1 MKPYKK
7 VITELFNEC
16 SQYLIPLFQRGYVWT
31 LPRHVA
37 PLWQDLIERVDALEE
52 RQKDLQAVSNANK
65 LKPLR
70 KHFLG
75 TLVVTELKSGTYSGR
90 ISTREVIDGQQRLTT
105 LQILL
110 LAFRDV
116 VKPLQD
122 GILNDMLK
130 PLHYNTGYF
139 SVLEDNMKL
148 MPTNAGR
155 EDMKALYT
163 LSSLDQV
170 CDQYPVQGKTK
181 RDTWS
186 RPLMVQTYLYFYLM
200 IDSYLKGHRFDDEV
214 NAQSGQTLSDA
225 AIHAIDKQNQIQCFY
240 PAEPSL
246 LERAKLLYN
255 MLTESVQVMYLE
267 LEDEDDP
274 QIIFETLNA
283 RGAPLQPSDLVRN
296 FIFLDATRKQE
307 NVDQLYENYWKN
319 FDERDSGTGKK
330 NLKFWRQEETQ
341 GRLKNTRLDLLLY
354 HYVVLRKAEEFK
366 VGHVFDEFKAWWIS
380 DDRNMDKELKRLND
394 VAKHFEVFLT
404 PNQDT
409 RFGLFCRRLKQ
420 LDTGTI
426 APLVLFFLERYAPD
440 SAEFYAVL
448 DVLESYLIRRFVC
461 GFNTKSYS
469 KTFIKIL
476 SDFKQAGQASAADL
490 AAALVKLAGDSQ
502 IWPNDTAFKDA
513 WLCRRVYIG
522 RSNNKVKAVL
532 ESLEQAQRS
541 NKSEYLT
548 LPPQLS
554 IEHVLP
560 QSWQT
565 NYPFAADQDTP
576 ENREKRERLLH
587 SIGNLTLVT
596 APLNSSLQ
604 NDVFTNKRPAITQ
617 NSLLSLNAYFQDT
630 QNVPEWNEDAIVKRA
645 ELLFNT
651 AKVLWPYPVTV

>member
-7 VITELFNEC
+7 VITELFNDRG
-16 SQYLIPLFQRGYVWT
+16 QYLIPLFQRGYVWT
-31 LPRHVA
+31 LTRHVA

-52 RQKDLQAVSNANK
+52 YRKNAQAVGNANK

-75 TLVVTELKSGTYSGR
+75 TLVVTELKSGTTSNR

-122 GILNDMLK
+122 DTLNDILK
-130 PLHYNTGYF
+130 PLHYNTGRF
-139 SVLEDNMKL
+139 GSPDDSMKL

-155 EDMKALYT
+155 EDMKALYK
-163 LSSLDQV
+163 LASLDQV

-200 IDSYLKGHRFDDEV
+200 IDSYLKGHRFEEEV

-240 PAEPSL
+240 PTEDLSV
-246 LERAKLLYN
+246 ERAELLHDTLN
-255 MLTESVQVMYLE
+255 QAVQVMYLE
-267 LEDEDDP
+267 LEEEDDP

-296 FIFLDATRKQE
+296 FIFLDAIRKGE
-307 NVDQLYENYWKN
+307 AVDQLYDNYWKN
-319 FDERDSGTGKK
+319 FDERESGTGKK
-330 NLKFWRQEETQ
+330 TLKFWRQEETQ

-380 DDRNMDKELKRLND
+380 GDRKVDEELQRLTT
-394 VAKHFEVFLT
+394 VAQHFEVFLI
-404 PNQDT
+404 PNQQT

-426 APLVLFFLERYAPD
+426 APLVLFFLERHAPD

-461 GFNTKSYS
+461 GFNTKNYN

-490 AAALVKLAGDSQ
+490 AAALLKLSGESQ